1 MSVKKILINNKKA
14 NHLYEIK
21 ETFLAGLVLFG
32 DEVKSIKN
40 HKLNLDGSYVKE
52 KKENELYLTN
62 LKIPL
67 YKKSNINTIKHKL
80 NRDIKLLLTKREI
93 SKIKSFLNQKT
104 YTAIPLKI
112 ILQNNLLK
120 LEISIA
126 TGKKKFDKRE
136 DLKKKDLKKKVDRK
150 FKLHI

>member
-1 MSVKKILINNKKA
+1 MTIKKVLINNKKA
-14 NHLYEIK
+14 NHLYQIK
-21 ETFLAGLVLFG
+21 DTFLAGLILFG

-40 HKLNLDGSYVKE
+40 HKLNLDGSYIKE
-52 KKENELYLTN
+52 KKEELYLTN

-80 NRDIKLLLTKREI
+80 DRDLKLLLTKKEI

-120 LEISIA
+120 LELGIA

-136 DLKKKDLKKKVDRK
+136 DLKKKSLKRK
-150 FKLHI
+150 IDQNYKLHI